1 MSLSKDFRKYLFEA
15 TCYCDPIIINGEG
28 SFVWDTD
35 GNKYLD
41 LNAGQFCLCLGHNN
55 KEFNKIVSEQLN
67 KIYHTNTATLTPEIF
82 EAAKLM
88 SFINNDLITK
98 TMFLSTGSEANEA
111 AIRYAKFYSKKNGV
125 LSIDKGYH
133 GLTLGSQGATMGGK
147 WALPFVPST
156 YSVTTPDY
164 YHCDKS
170 ISQEEFI
177 QSCIYELQSCIEK
190 HYNEIGVMIIEPIIG
205 VGGMVEIPY
214 EYLQA
219 ARKLCSEYN
228 IVLIFDECQCGFGRS
243 GSWFVYQKANVIPD
257 ILVTAKAMGQGFPVS
272 AITMKESIA
281 NKVENKL
288 THFSSHQNDP
298 LAAVVVTYVINEI
311 INKDLLR
318 SNQEKGAYLLKT
330 INEISSKT
338 EILINPRGFGLMAA
352 FDIDDTVITD
362 YRKFSMLFSK
372 ELEKEGVL
380 IQAIRQGRTFRV
392 MPNYLVAN
400 SEIDFFK
407 KCCVSAFD
415 KAFKI
420 YNK

>member
-1 MSLSKDFRKYLFEA
+1 MSDSEDFNKYLFEA
-15 TCYCDPIIINGEG
+15 THYCEPVIVKGEG
-28 SFVWDTD
+28 SFVWDTA

-55 KEFNKIVSEQLN
+55 KGFNKIVSAQLN

-88 SFINNDLITK
+88 AQINEYHVTK

-125 LSIDKGYH
+125 LAIDKGYH

-147 WALPFVPST
+147 WALPCVPST

-164 YHCDKS
+164 YHSDKS
-170 ISQEEFI
+170 ISSEEFI
-177 QSCIYELQSCIEK
+177 QNCIIELQTCIEK
-190 HYNEIGVMIIEPIIG
+190 HQDEIGVMIIEPVIG
-205 VGGMVEIPY
+205 VGGMVEIPQ
-214 EYLQA
+214 EYLFA

-243 GSWFVYQKANVIPD
+243 GFWFVYQKLGVVPD

-272 AITMKESIA
+272 AITMKDSIA
-281 NKVENKL
+281 KEVENKL

-298 LAAVVVTYVINEI
+298 LAAVVVSYVINEI
-311 INKDLLR
+311 LSNNLLK
-318 SNQEKGAYLLKT
+318 SNQEKGAHLLKSVE
-330 INEISSKT
+330 EISKKT
-338 EILINPRGFGLMAA
+338 GLLINPRGVGLMAA

-362 YRKFSMLFSK
+362 YRRFSTLFSK
-372 ELEKEGVL
+372 ELEKSGVL

-392 MPNYLVAN
+392 MPNYLVSI
-400 SEIDFFK
+400 SEIDFFRES
-407 KCCVSAFD
+407 CILAFD
-415 KAFKI
+415 KAFNM